1 MSPESIFTTVN
12 LIAVAGW
19 LLIAIMPRWKYTRM
33 IVLSG
38 GIPLLLAVAYTI
50 IMVLYFGKAE
60 GGFGSLADVMKLFS
74 NEWAV
79 LAGWIHYLAFD
90 LFVGA
95 WEVKDAQRLT
105 PLGDTLSSAD
115 VYARAG
121 RIFDLQH
128 PATIS
133 AKGRGKHI
141 LDGSHDRRPTT

>member
-50 IMVLYFGKAE
+50 IIVLYFGKAE

-95 WEVKDAQRLT
+95 WEVKDAHERNVSHLWVIPCLVLTFTLGPVGFLTYSILRLF
-105 PLGDTLSSAD
+105 PQKDEEN
-115 VYARAG
+115 
-121 RIFDLQH
+121 IF
-128 PATIS
+128 
-133 AKGRGKHI
+133 
-141 LDGSHDRRPTT
+141 

>member
-95 WEVKDAQRLT
+95 WEVKDAHVRQADAWASRESPQRPVAGANGSVVVERERFVGRLDQRL
-105 PLGDTLSSAD
+105 
-115 VYARAG
+115 
-121 RIFDLQH
+121 
-128 PATIS
+128 
-133 AKGRGKHI
+133 
-141 LDGSHDRRPTT
+141 DG